1 MDKTARCYDQRI
13 AGEEALALTLSVAS
27 RGGARDALPAGL
39 RELGVSREEF
49 EGQK

>member
-1 MDKTARCYDQRI
+1 MPSI
-13 AGEEALALTLSVAS
+13 AVEEVLALTPSVASALVAS

-49 EGQK
+49 EERE